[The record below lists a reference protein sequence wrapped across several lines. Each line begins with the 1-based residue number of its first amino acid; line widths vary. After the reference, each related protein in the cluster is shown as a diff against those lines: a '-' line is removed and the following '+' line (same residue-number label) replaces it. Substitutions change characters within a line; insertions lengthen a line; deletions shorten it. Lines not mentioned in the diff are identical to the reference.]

1 MLIIPS
7 IDIYENKIVR
17 LTKGSFD
24 NITYY
29 KHLPLSQAKLYES
42 LGFKLIHIVDL
53 EGAKEGKFAALK
65 TIEEIKAETSLQI
78 QFGGGIRDV
87 KTAAEVFNSGVDF
100 AVIGSLSIK
109 NKEEFELI
117 IKQFSADKIVCAVD
131 VLEDIVQISGWQ
143 EETTI
148 TVYDH
153 IEYCQKQGIE
163 KFLCTDISKDGML
176 TGANI
181 ELYKRISN
189 RYPDIK
195 LIASGGVKDIEDVKK
210 LKVFGIYATIIGKA
224 IYEERIDLEEL
235 AGLVE

>member
-24 NITYY
+24 NIAYY
-29 KHLPLSQAKLYES
+29 KQLPLNQAKLYES

-53 EGAKEGKFAALK
+53 EGAKEGKFEAL
-65 TIEEIKAETSLQI
+65 TTVEEIKSKTNLQI

-87 KTAAEVFNSGVDF
+87 KTATEVFNAGVDF

-109 NKEEFELI
+109 NKEEFEII
-117 IKQFSADKIVCAVD
+117 IKQFSAKKIVCAVD
-131 VLEDIVQISGWQ
+131 VLDEIIQISGWQ

-148 TVYDH
+148 TVYEH
-153 IEYCQKQGIE
+153 IEYCLKQGIE

-181 ELYKRISN
+181 ELYKNISKK
-189 RYPDIK
+189 YPDIK

-210 LKVFGIYATIIGKA
+210 LKLYSIYAAIIGKA

-235 AGLVE
+235 SELVK

>member
-29 KHLPLSQAKLYES
+29 KSSPINQAKLYES
-42 LGFKLIHIVDL
+42 LGFKLIHVVDL
-53 EGAKEGKFAALK
+53 DGAKEGKFAALK
-65 TIEEIKAETSLQI
+65 TIEEIKNETDLKI

-87 KTAAEVFNSGVDF
+87 KTATEVFSAGVDF

-109 NKEEFELI
+109 NKTEFELI
-117 IKQFSADKIVCAVD
+117 IKEFTADKIVCAVD
-131 VLEDIVQISGWQ
+131 VLDDIVQISGWQ

-153 IEYCQKQGIE
+153 IEYCIDQGIE
-163 KFLCTDISKDGML
+163 IFLCTDISKDGML
-176 TGANI
+176 TGANLD
-181 ELYKRISN
+181 LYKKLSN
-189 RYPDIK
+189 KYSDIN
-195 LIASGGVKDIEDVKK
+195 LIASGGVKDIEDIKK
-210 LKVFGIYATIIGKA
+210 LKLFGLYAAIVGKA
-224 IYEERIDLEEL
+224 IYEEKIDLEEL
-235 AGLVE
+235 ASLVE

>member
-29 KHLPLSQAKLYES
+29 KHLPIGQAKLYES
-42 LGFKLIHIVDL
+42 LGFSLIHIVDL
-53 EGAKEGKFAALK
+53 EGAKDGKFATLK

-87 KTAAEVFNSGVDF
+87 KTATEVFNAGVDF

-117 IKQFSADKIVCAVD
+117 IKEFSAEKIVCAVD
-131 VLEDIVQISGWQ
+131 VLDDIVQISGWQ
-143 EETTI
+143 EDTTI

-153 IEYCQKQGIE
+153 IEYCQEQGIE

-181 ELYKRISN
+181 ELYKRISS
-189 RYPDIK
+189 RYKDIK

-210 LKVFGIYATIIGKA
+210 LKVFGIYAAIIGKA
-224 IYEERIDLEEL
+224 IYEEKIDLEEL
-235 AGLVE
+235 AQLVE

>member
-65 TIEEIKAETSLQI
+65 TIEEIKSETNLQI

-87 KTAAEVFNSGVDF
+87 KTAAEGFSAGVDF
-100 AVIGSLSIK
+100 AVIGSLSVK

-117 IKQFSADKIVCAVD
+117 IKQFSAEKIVCAVD
-131 VLEDIVQISGWQ
+131 VLDDIVQISGWQ
-143 EETTI
+143 EDTEI

-153 IEYCQKQGIE
+153 IDYCLEQGIE

-181 ELYKRISN
+181 ELYKRISK
-189 RYPDIK
+189 RFPEIK

-210 LKVFGIYATIIGKA
+210 LKVFGIYAAIIGKA
-224 IYEERIDLEEL
+224 IYEEKIDLEEL

>member
-29 KHLPLSQAKLYES
+29 KHLPLNQAKLYES

-53 EGAKEGKFAALK
+53 EGAKVGKFAALK
-65 TIEEIKAETSLQI
+65 TIEEIKAETNLQI

-87 KTAAEVFNSGVDF
+87 KTATEVFNAGVDF

-117 IKQFSADKIVCAVD
+117 IKEFSADKIVCAVD

-153 IEYCQKQGIE
+153 IEYCQEQGIE

-181 ELYKRISN
+181 DLYKRITN
-189 RYPDIK
+189 RVSDIK

-210 LKVFGIYATIIGKA
+210 LKLFSLYAAIIGKA
-224 IYEERIDLEEL
+224 IYEEKIDLEEL